1 MIIISPKSRPH
12 YNDPSEGYRLIY
24 LRNDPQTPLPPQIP
38 CRPCRLKPTAD
49 SLWSPQSDPWQPPHH
64 FFLNLYFIQYITLYI
79 MYYIIYALSLFIIIS
94 FQKMLKK
101 QIINYDFTKRKAASS
116 KKKKLNRQ
124 KKQEKS
130 NSFPRTDLQVN
141 MA

>member
-1 MIIISPKSRPH
+1 
-12 YNDPSEGYRLIY
+12 
-24 LRNDPQTPLPPQIP
+24 
-38 CRPCRLKPTAD
+38 
-49 SLWSPQSDPWQPPHH
+49 
-64 FFLNLYFIQYITLYI
+64 

-101 QIINYDFTKRKAASS
+101 RIINYDFTKKKAASS

-141 MA
+141 N